1 VNEINNNNEDYKREE
16 IIRVFEYI
24 ESEED
29 FRELEIDEN
38 VPLHSLL
45 GSDFILLFFSP
56 AHKRVFHW
64 IGKKTTPKMKGG
76 AANRVIIVRDIE
88 AHGYLIRTEDEG
100 EESLG
105 FKIMIGLVEQEEEE
119 KHEEAKPF
127 YDGAQDEELTS
138 KRILLLLEKMPVP
151 EGYERKFVIVN
162 NEIFRYKEYTTPSY
176 KVDLLSKKCFP
187 LKEEIDDGIYTFEDL
202 LPRILFSYNKI
213 KAIELLKKKE
223 K

>member
-1 VNEINNNNEDYKREE
+1 MVFSNLFSLKLFILILSKINIRKNQVKQKFNIKVAKGIDNKLNTVNEINNNNEDYKREE

-38 VPLHSLL
+38 VPLYSLL

-100 EESLG
+100 EESIS

-119 KHEEAKPF
+119 KH
-127 YDGAQDEELTS
+127 
-138 KRILLLLEKMPVP
+138 
-151 EGYERKFVIVN
+151 
-162 NEIFRYKEYTTPSY
+162 
-176 KVDLLSKKCFP
+176 
-187 LKEEIDDGIYTFEDL
+187 
-202 LPRILFSYNKI
+202 
-213 KAIELLKKKE
+213 
-223 K
+223 